1 MTENVIQKSADQI
14 LEEIFSTLVSEPITT
29 VSTAS
34 DSSSFPSNEPTTPK
48 TDTSKCHI
56 WKQQSL
62 EILWSQHFL
71 KIMFNC
77 SQVHGLTIMCL

>member
-29 VSTAS
+29 LSTAS

-48 TDTSKCHI
+48 TDTSKCQNR
-56 WKQQSL
+56 KQL
-62 EILWSQHFL
+62 IIKILCIVPAFL
-71 KIMFNC
+71 KIIF
-77 SQVHGLTIMCL
+77 SFS

>member
-48 TDTSKCHI
+48 TDTSKCRNS
-56 WKQQSL
+56 KNN
-62 EILWSQHFL
+62 
-71 KIMFNC
+71 K
-77 SQVHGLTIMCL
+77 V